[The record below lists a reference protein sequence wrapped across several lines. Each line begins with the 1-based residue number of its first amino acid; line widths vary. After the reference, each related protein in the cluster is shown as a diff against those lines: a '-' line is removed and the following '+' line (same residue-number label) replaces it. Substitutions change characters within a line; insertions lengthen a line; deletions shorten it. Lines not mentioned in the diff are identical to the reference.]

1 MAGALD
7 GIKVLDLSI
16 IVQGP
21 QAAALLHDMGAD
33 VTKIELPGL
42 GDLARWIPVGPE
54 DPRPPFFVAC
64 NRGKRSATL
73 DLRTEGGHAALLH
86 LVRSADIMVTNF
98 QPGTLERWNLGYD
111 ALAAVNPGLILA
123 TGSALGPVGPDAERE
138 GADGVGQAV
147 GGLISTTGVDGG
159 PHTMVG
165 AVIADHIGSLNM
177 VAGILAALHH
187 RNQTGRGQQIDVSLY
202 GGQIW
207 AQASEYTYFLLTGKV
222 HGRSNRGHP
231 MINALYRMFETADGD
246 IVILGVPQALWPAFC
261 DAVEL
266 PELATDERFA
276 TLFLTPESLQTLKDL
291 IAASLRTKPT
301 AHWVERLRA
310 ARARFAPVND
320 YADVAADAQVWA
332 NGYLKE
338 AVDENGDTVR
348 VVGNPI
354 RFSDTPMR
362 TSALVPALGQ
372 HTEEVLLESGLS
384 WEQIDELRRQGAY

>member
-21 QAAALLHDMGAD
+21 QAAAMLHDMGAD

-42 GDLARWIPVGPE
+42 GDLARWIRVSPE
-54 DPRPPFFVAC
+54 DDRAPFFVAC

-86 LVRSADIMVTNF
+86 LVRSADVMITNF

-111 ALAAVNPGLILA
+111 VLSAANPRLILA

-138 GADGVGQAV
+138 DADGVGQAI

-159 PHTMVG
+159 PVTMVG

-187 RNQTGRGQQIDVSLY
+187 RNQTGNGQQVDVSLY

-207 AQASEYTYFLLTGKV
+207 AQASEYTHFLLTDRL

-231 MINALYRMFETADGD
+231 MINALYRLFETADGD

-261 DAVEL
+261 EAVEL
-266 PELATDERFA
+266 PHLATDERFA
-276 TLFLTPESLQTLKDL
+276 TIFLTPENLQALKDL
-291 IAASLRTKPT
+291 IAESLRAKPT
-301 AHWVERLRA
+301 AYWVERLGA
-310 ARARFAPVND
+310 AKARFAPVNT
-320 YADVAADAQVWA
+320 YADVAADPQVWA
-332 NGYLKE
+332 NGYLQE
-338 AVDENGDTVR
+338 AVDEKGATVR

-362 TSALVPALGQ
+362 TSAVVPTLGQ
-372 HTEEVLLESGLS
+372 HTEEILLEAGLS
-384 WEQIDELRRQGAY
+384 WDQIDELRQRGAY